1 MTPPVTPGEFS
12 PAFDDAYTA
21 QDVTPDVPM
30 MAQICAPADWGCAPE
45 GYVEGLDPD
54 LRAKAEAL
62 AWMTLRSLTAY
73 QVGDCP
79 ITVRPC
85 AEGCGDDIRTWSEAV
100 VTGSQFAGWVG
111 PRDSMLSPRVIGD
124 GLWVNVSC
132 GCRTRCSC
140 TFVPEVILPG
150 PVGRVDEVIVDGV
163 ILDSSAYRVDNGN
176 RLVRTD
182 GGNWPRCQDMAADCG
197 DPGSFCVTYV
207 RGMAPDTIA
216 CWMVGLLAYEYAKA
230 CSGVGCRL
238 PSSVTNV
245 ARQGLTFE
253 ISSEAFENG
262 LTGIRE
268 VDAYVRALNP
278 HHLSAPPTVSSIDRR
293 GPRTTTWQGAYS

>member
-1 MTPPVTPGEFS
+1 MTPVEPGQFDR
-12 PAFDDAYTA
+12 AFDAGYDAETYEPA
-21 QDVTPDVPM
+21 SPM
-30 MAQICAPADWGCAPE
+30 ISQVCAPTDWGCAPA
-45 GYVEGLDPD
+45 GYLEQIGPELQ
-54 LRAKAEAL
+54 AKAEAL

-85 AEGCGDDIRTWSEAV
+85 AQGCGPDVRTWDEAV

-111 PRDSMLSPRVIGD
+111 PRSSLLQPRVVGD
-124 GLWVNVSC
+124 GQWINVSC
-132 GCRTRCSC
+132 GCTTQCSC

-163 ILDSSAYRVDNGN
+163 VLDSMSYRVDNGN

-182 GGNWPRCQDMAADCG
+182 GGQWPRCQDMAADCG
-197 DPGSFCVTYV
+197 APGSFCVTYV
-207 RGMAPDTIA
+207 RGIAADTIA
-216 CWMVGLLAYEYAKA
+216 SWMAGLLAYEFAQG
-230 CSGVGCRL
+230 CSGGACRL

-253 ISSEAFENG
+253 ISSQAFADG

-278 HHLSAPPTVSSIDRR
+278 NRLTAAPTVSSVDRR
-293 GPRTTTWQGAYS
+293 GPRATTWQGAYS